1 MRSSP
6 ECPMRRSASWIFES
20 GTMFRYGDCSSCT
33 ASACFS
39 VPSNTGSPVVL
50 TKSASRIESFSV
62 SFWPER
68 DRQYN
73 PPAIAAAKRSPATT
87 KDHVGTAAL
96 GCPSER
102 GSPGS
107 CGAGARGADS
117 EEEDEVKDGTASIE
131 ARDPWEEPR

>member
-1 MRSSP
+1 ML
-6 ECPMRRSASWIFES
+6 
-20 GTMFRYGDCSSCT
+20 RYGDCSSCT

-62 SFWPER
+62 SFCSEC

-87 KDHVGTAAL
+87 QVHVGTAAL
-96 GCPSER
+96 GCPTARS
-102 GSPGS
+102 SAGS
-107 CGAGARGADS
+107 CGADPPRAAAEGGPARDADT
-117 EEEDEVKDGTASIE
+117 EEEDGTAPIE
-131 ARDPWEEPR
+131 PTDS